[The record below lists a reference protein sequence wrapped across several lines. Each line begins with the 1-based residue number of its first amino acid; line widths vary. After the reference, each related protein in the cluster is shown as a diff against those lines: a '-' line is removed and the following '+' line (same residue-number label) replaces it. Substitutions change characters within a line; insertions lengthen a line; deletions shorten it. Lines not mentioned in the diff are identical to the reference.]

1 MKPLF
6 IRIRKTWFEVRI
18 FISLSI
24 VLIIS
29 LLSFLVFKDTL
40 TNVEIAGSWFGFS
53 SQLSIRYGYYF
64 VAFLLLIASAIR
76 MWAGSVLT
84 SKTVMAFKI
93 QNSKLLITGP
103 YSFIRHPIYFADMV
117 AFIAFS
123 LCLKPIGLLM
133 PLLILLHYYQLIN
146 YEEEKLRIKFGD
158 TYEKYINSVPGI
170 LPGIPQI
177 RKLFKDPLNFYI
189 NFDGFRHNAQYILF
203 IPGLIVAAYTDEF
216 IHAILIGLPAVVD
229 WAAIHTMI
237 GVSKDT
243 SLNDEKQS
251 KRKTFARSKV
261 FKDIL
266 YAQCWED
273 PELDRIAFKIKPG
286 DTVFS
291 ITSGGCNAL
300 AFLIDDP
307 GKVICLDMNQNQNFL
322 LSLKINAFRTLSHD
336 ELLEFFGVHS
346 STRRW
351 KLYEKLKPFLPEEEQ
366 EYWYN
371 KKEDIN
377 NGILHCGRYEK
388 YMHLLKGI
396 FRILIGKK
404 IIYDLFNSVSKEER
418 KVLYD
423 SKWNNLRWKL
433 FCHLFL
439 SRSFASIF
447 FDKAFYK
454 YLEPSFSFKK
464 YYRSAVKRVVTEL
477 PVKENYFLAYILLG
491 NYYNDNFP
499 VYLKKDNYE
508 SIRNRVN
515 RIEMVTSGCM
525 DYFKTL
531 PPGTISEFNFTNIF
545 EWMSLEEYALLLKET
560 IRAAKD
566 GAIVTYRNHLVT
578 RSRPESLANQLIPDT
593 KLSAALHERDLS
605 FIYKAYV
612 VEQIKKN

>member
-24 VLIIS
+24 VFLIS
-29 LLSFLVFKDTL
+29 LLSFLVFKDTP
-40 TNVEIAGSWFGFS
+40 TNVEIAGSWFGLS
-53 SQLSIRYGYYF
+53 GQLSIRYGYYF
-64 VAFLLLIASAIR
+64 VALILFVASAIR
-76 MWAGSVLT
+76 MWAGSILT

-93 QNSKLLITGP
+93 QNSKLLISGP
-103 YSFIRHPIYFADMV
+103 FGFVRHPIYFADMI

-123 LCLKPIGLLM
+123 LCLRPIGLLM

-146 YEEEKLRIKFGD
+146 YEEEKLRIKFGKA
-158 TYEKYINSVPGI
+158 YEKYINSVPRI
-170 LPGIPQI
+170 FPGIIQI
-177 RKLFKDPLNFYI
+177 RKLFNAPLNFYI
-189 NFDGFRHNAQYILF
+189 NLDGFRHNAQYILF
-203 IPGLIVAAYTDEF
+203 IPGLIVAANTGKF
-216 IHAILIGLPAVVD
+216 IHAVLIGLPAVVD
-229 WAAIHTMI
+229 WVIIHTII

-243 SLNDEKQS
+243 SVKDELQT
-251 KRKTFARSKV
+251 KRKKFAGSKV

-307 GKVICLDMNQNQNFL
+307 EKVICLDMNQNQNFL
-322 LSLKINAFRTLSHD
+322 LSLKINAFRTLSHN
-336 ELLEFFGVHS
+336 EILEFFGVHL

-351 KLYEKLKPFLPEEEQ
+351 ELYEKLKPFLTEEER
-366 EYWYN
+366 EYWHN

-404 IIYDLFNSVSKEER
+404 IINDLFNSVSKEER
-418 KVLYD
+418 KVLFD
-423 SKWNNLRWKL
+423 TKWNNLRWKL

-454 YLEPSFSFKK
+454 YLEPSFSFKN
-464 YYRSAVKRVVTEL
+464 YYSSAVKRVVTEL
-477 PVKENYFLAYILLG
+477 PVQENYFLAYILLG
-491 NYYNDNFP
+491 NYFKDNFP
-499 VYLKKDNYE
+499 VYLKKENYE
-508 SIRNRVN
+508 SIRNRVS

-531 PPGTISEFNFTNIF
+531 PSGTISEFNFTNIF

-560 IRAAKD
+560 IRVAKY

-578 RSRPESLANQLIPDT
+578 RNRPESLADQLIPDA